1 MLLGDGDYGKLG
13 HGNSDRQRRP
23 KQIEALRNEAIVQ
36 VACGFKHSAVLTSD
50 GSVLVFGSS
59 EYGRLGL
66 GNVGN
71 KKTPEKITAFNNQQ
85 IGYISCGLAH
95 TVCVSGDKKTGM

>member
-1 MLLGDGDYGKLG
+1 MGTIIL
-13 HGNSDRQRRP
+13 
-23 KQIEALRNEAIVQ
+23 Q

-50 GSVLVFGSS
+50 GAVFVFGSN

-71 KKTPEKITAFNNQQ
+71 KKIPEKITAFGNNK
-85 IGYISCGLAH
+85 IGLVACG
-95 TVCVSGDKKTGM
+95 KKSSFFRSEIIKLLVTS